1 MSHDD
6 ASTDPAQTPI
16 DIDGFDA
23 GFWTDAADAD
33 PTGSNIFTAEIEN
46 VNSSDWEMDPD
57 IIWGDE
63 TVLTHDVDGGSPGAD
78 FAV

>member
-1 MSHDD
+1 MSHEEP
-6 ASTDPAQTPI
+6 TDPAQTPT
-16 DIDGFDA
+16 DLDGFDA
-23 GFWTDAADAD
+23 GFWTEAAVEAD
-33 PTGSNIFTAEIEN
+33 PAGSNIFTAEIEN

-63 TVLTHDVDGGSPGAD
+63 TVLTHDVDGGSLGAD